1 MSPFRISSEDGE
13 ETRAYFYESDDSV
26 EAQVKAPY
34 SGEMDLLGEILDTLS
49 THSSDQG
56 KLAPAKSLDFFRSM
70 DDIDYKPTNKSNAP
84 SENNLALL
92 CASGDQ
98 GEWNLGQ
105 DDSAL
110 HGRQLPP
117 SPRKR
122 VSSGGL
128 TESLFILKE
137 ESREKPLCA
146 DSVSGPTVVGKPAP
160 TSGLRSQ
167 PAAPEASQTERG
179 RAEVKQTP
187 GQAPLQSEDLSV
199 PGPGSRQSTFVP
211 WEKAGKEDTKPS
223 KDVGLLQ
230 EVVSLCHMSCDFQ
243 QDLNISEESR
253 SGNQT

>member
-1 MSPFRISSEDGE
+1 M
-13 ETRAYFYESDDSV
+13 
-26 EAQVKAPY
+26 
-34 SGEMDLLGEILDTLS
+34 
-49 THSSDQG
+49 
-56 KLAPAKSLDFFRSM
+56 
-70 DDIDYKPTNKSNAP
+70 
-84 SENNLALL
+84 
-92 CASGDQ
+92 
-98 GEWNLGQ
+98 
-105 DDSAL
+105 
-110 HGRQLPP
+110 
-117 SPRKR
+117 
-122 VSSGGL
+122 
-128 TESLFILKE
+128 
-137 ESREKPLCA
+137 
-146 DSVSGPTVVGKPAP
+146 VGKPAP